1 MIASGAKAAFR
12 EHGLT
17 VLRWGGCVVLA
28 VAFHAAGVAGL
39 LARWSDSA
47 ESIATAPVMLV
58 DFAPVAVA
66 PTTEELQLPPGP
78 QQAEAEPEPEPEPP
92 PEPELDLKPDPAPNP
107 MIAVAPVPPPK
118 PIEPEKPKKKKK
130 QKRRSVASAPS
141 PAERQAAQTAAPA
154 PGAAS
159 HQSNALPTWRS
170 MLAARLE
177 RAKRYPSEARSRGD
191 QGVAYLAF
199 TIDRSGGVHGARIV
213 RSSGSSILDHE
224 TLALLSRAQ
233 PLPPPPAELGRSIS
247 ITVPIRYTMR

>member
-1 MIASGAKAAFR
+1 MIATGAKAAFR

-17 VLRWGGCVVLA
+17 LARWSGCVVLA

-39 LARWSDSA
+39 FARWTDSA

-78 QQAEAEPEPEPEPP
+78 LQAEAEPEPEPEPP
-92 PEPELDLKPDPAPNP
+92 PEPELDLKPEPAPNP

-118 PIEPEKPKKKKK
+118 PIEPEKPKKKK

-141 PAERQAAQTAAPA
+141 PAEHQASQTAAPA

-159 HQSNALPTWRS
+159 RHSNALPTWRS
-170 MLAARLE
+170 LLAARLE

-199 TIDRSGGVHGARIV
+199 TIDRSGGVHGARIA
-213 RSSGSSILDHE
+213 RSSGSSILDRE

-233 PLPPPPAELGRSIS
+233 PLPPPPAELGSSIS